1 MAVPRAAHAVG
12 PPGCRDS
19 MRVRVPRGLPR
30 PVVFTCHVR
39 HTGNIMLAIALR
51 ELPGVFP
58 AGEPCPVRPRP
69 GAGRTARA
77 GGGWVAGGALTEIYS
92 AEYGSLVRMAASLVS
107 DIETAEEVVQDSF
120 VATQGAWPQLRD
132 SDKLLAYVRQSV
144 MNRARSVIRRRMV
157 VDRHPPKHEPD
168 APSAEYSAIAELE
181 RSAVMAALRLLPQ
194 RQREVL
200 VLRFYLGL
208 REGQIAAALGISKG
222 TVKAHTRRA
231 MTAMRDTL
239 APPAAYET
247 HEKVTAA

>member
-1 MAVPRAAHAVG
+1 
-12 PPGCRDS
+12 
-19 MRVRVPRGLPR
+19 MRVRVPCRSLR
-30 PVVFTCHVR
+30 PVIFIWHVR
-39 HTGNIMLAIALR
+39 PTGNIMAAISLSG
-51 ELPGVFP
+51 LPGVFP

-77 GGGWVAGGALTEIYS
+77 GGGWGAGEALTEIYS

-107 DIETAEEVVQDSF
+107 DIGTAEEVVQETF

-168 APSAEYSAIAELE
+168 APSAEYIAIAELE
-181 RSAVMAALRLLPQ
+181 RSAVMSALRLLPE

-222 TVKAHTRRA
+222 TVKVHTRRA

-239 APPAAYET
+239 APAAGPATAGPALPEPHT
-247 HEKVTAA
+247 SRTAA